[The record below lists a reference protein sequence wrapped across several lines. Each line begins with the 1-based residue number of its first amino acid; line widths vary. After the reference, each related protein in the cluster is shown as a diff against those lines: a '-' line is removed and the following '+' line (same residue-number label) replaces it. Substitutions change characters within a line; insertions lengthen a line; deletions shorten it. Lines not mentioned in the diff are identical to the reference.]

1 MCLKEEDLYEPAR
14 KALLQKF
21 LGKGECHLKVTAA
34 AIGEQLKQV
43 LDDHAVYILE
53 TEKKKPDL
61 LGFLNVKYETGYES
75 KKLIVAE
82 IKNKSLTLE
91 DIYQLKMYGEMLGA
105 HFSFLIS
112 PKGFSEA
119 RRRFLIHR
127 QGVLQIST
135 GGNQISVMQ
144 LTEKDTLV
152 PDKELCSYAPFNP

>member
-1 MCLKEEDLYEPAR
+1 MCLKEKDLYEPAS

-21 LGKGECHLKVTAA
+21 SEKGECHLEVTAD

-43 LDDHAVYILE
+43 LDDHAVSILE

-61 LGFLNVKYETGYES
+61 LGFLNVKVGYES

-82 IKNKSLTLE
+82 VKSKSLTLE
-91 DIYQLKMYGEMLGA
+91 NIYQLKMYGEMLGA

-127 QGVLQIST
+127 YGVLQIST
-135 GGNQISVMQ
+135 GGKRISVMQ
-144 LTEKDTLV
+144 LKEDTLV
-152 PDKELCSYAPFNP
+152 PDEELCSDNPFDP